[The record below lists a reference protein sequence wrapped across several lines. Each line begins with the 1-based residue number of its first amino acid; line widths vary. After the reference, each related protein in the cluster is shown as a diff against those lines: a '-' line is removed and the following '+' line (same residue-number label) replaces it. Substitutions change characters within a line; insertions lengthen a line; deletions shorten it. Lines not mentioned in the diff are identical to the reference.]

1 MGVPSFGIAS
11 GRARVAERSW
21 SWFASRS
28 RVYLWGGLA
37 WDEARKL
44 EAIDTAEDG
53 NGGADE
59 E

>member
-1 MGVPSFGIAS
+1 MGVPSLGIAS

-28 RVYLWGGLA
+28 RVCLGGGLA

-44 EAIDTAEDG
+44 EAIDTAEDAD
-53 NGGADE
+53 GGVDE